1 MKEPGKHRPVVQRY
15 TQLCVNPGRQ
25 HRIQSALAGLLG
37 VIVLWFVVPAVAQQS
52 LWTEPFAVRNQNPLI
67 LVYGLPATAP
77 AELVATGESSLQLQ
91 FDLTNNS
98 KISESSR
105 ERVILDGETYRT
117 ALIYKQGI
125 ADGWQLGVELPLI
138 AHGSGFMDNFIENWH
153 DAFGLSNSDREPWP
167 KNRLLFSYSDN
178 GLVEAEITDRTTGVS
193 DLQLLLA
200 RRLTPLSE
208 KSSLSFNASL
218 KLPTGDVDR
227 LQGSGAADLAL
238 WLSGAAPELFGDWHA
253 GGYLHAGILFMGKGD
268 LLPDRQRSHV
278 LFGSVGLHWRAWPWL
293 ILKAQIDT
301 HGPFYD
307 SELAQLGKS
316 SAMLTV
322 GGSVPVEQGAG
333 AIDLAIGE
341 NLATNAVPDF
351 MINLAYR
358 HYFD

>member
-1 MKEPGKHRPVVQRY
+1 M
-15 TQLCVNPGRQ
+15 
-25 HRIQSALAGLLG
+25 
-37 VIVLWFVVPAVAQQS
+37 VLWFSIPAVAQQS
-52 LWTEPFAVRNQNPLI
+52 LLTEPFAVRNQNPFI

-77 AELVATGESSLQLQ
+77 AEVLATGESSLQLR

-98 KISESSR
+98 KTSESSQ

-153 DAFGLSNSDREPWP
+153 DTFGLSNSDREPWP

-178 GLVEAEITDRTTGVS
+178 GLVEAEITDGTTGVG

-208 KSSLSFNASL
+208 KSSLSLNASL
-218 KLPTGDVDR
+218 KLPTGDADR

-253 GGYLHAGILFMGKGD
+253 GGYLQAGILLMGKGD

-293 ILKAQIDT
+293 MLKAQIDA
-301 HGPFYD
+301 HGAFYD
-307 SELAQLGKS
+307 SELAQLGGS

-322 GGSVPVEQGAG
+322 GGSMPVRQGAG

>member
-1 MKEPGKHRPVVQRY
+1 VKEPGKHRPVVQRY

-178 GLVEAEITDRTTGVS
+178 GLVEAEITDGTTGVG

-208 KSSLSFNASL
+208 KSSLSLNASL

-253 GGYLHAGILFMGKGD
+253 GGYLQAGILLMGKGD

-293 ILKAQIDT
+293 MLKAQIDA
-301 HGPFYD
+301 HGAFYD

-322 GGSVPVEQGAG
+322 GGSIPVGQGAG

-351 MINLAYR
+351 MLNLAYR
-358 HYFD
+358 HYFH

>member
-1 MKEPGKHRPVVQRY
+1 M
-15 TQLCVNPGRQ
+15 
-25 HRIQSALAGLLG
+25 
-37 VIVLWFVVPAVAQQS
+37 VLWFSIPAVAQQS
-52 LWTEPFAVRNQNPLI
+52 LLTEPFAVRNQNPFI
-67 LVYGLPATAP
+67 LVYGLPATEP
-77 AELVATGESSLQLQ
+77 AEVLATGESSLQLR

-98 KISESSR
+98 KTSESSQ

-153 DAFGLSNSDREPWP
+153 DTFGLSNSDREPWP

-178 GLVEAEITDRTTGVS
+178 GLVEAEITDRTTGVG

-208 KSSLSFNASL
+208 KSSLSLNASL

-227 LQGSGAADLAL
+227 LHGSGAADLAL

-253 GGYLHAGILFMGKGD
+253 GVYLQAGILLMGKGD
-268 LLPDRQRSHV
+268 LLPDRQRGHV

-293 ILKAQIDT
+293 MLKAQIDA
-301 HGPFYD
+301 HGAFYD

-322 GGSVPVEQGAG
+322 GGSMPVRHGAG

-351 MINLAYR
+351 MLNLAYR
-358 HYFD
+358 HYFH